1 MKNKT
6 RTILIILDICLIV
19 IFTCLLFFYYQLY
32 NPLDRRGEEKVFIIE
47 ERQGLEKIAQNLEQQ
62 KIIRNSWVFVY
73 YLWLKQQTGKLQ
85 AGKYNLSPSMTIPE
99 VARKIVKGEVIK
111 DWIKVTIP
119 EGWTNKQIKERL
131 VNLGLISQDKNI
143 SLELQGYLFPDTY
156 YFEKKAPIEEIIK
169 RMQDNFNKKI
179 TEDLKAEIKKQNKNL
194 YQILIMASLLEKE
207 VKSDKDRAIV
217 AGIFWKRLE
226 NNYPLESCATI
237 AYILEVDKWR
247 YSIEETK
254 IKSPYNTYLNIGLPP
269 TPINNPGLSTIKA
282 AVYPEYTDYNF
293 FLTDPETGQTIF
305 SKTLEEHNANK
316 RRYF

>member
-6 RTILIILDICLIV
+6 RTILIIFDICLIV
-19 IFTCLLFFYYQLY
+19 IFICLLFFYYQLEIPA
-32 NPLDRRGEEKVFIIE
+32 NKTAEEIIFSIE
-47 ERQGLEKIAQNLEQQ
+47 KGDNLEKIAENLKKERL
-62 KIIRNSWVFVY
+62 INSKSIFVFYV
-73 YLWLKQQTGKLQ
+73 WLKGKAENLQ
-85 AGKYNLSPSMTIPE
+85 AGKYILSSSMTIPE
-99 VARKIVKGEVIK
+99 IAKKIISGEVVK
-111 DWIKVTIP
+111 DWIKTTIP
-119 EGWTNKQIKERL
+119 EGWTNKQIEERL
-131 VNLGLISQDKNI
+131 FNLGLINKNQKLPI
-143 SLELQGYLFPDTY
+143 ELQGYLFPDTY
-156 YFEKKAPIEEIIK
+156 YFEKEASIEEIIK

-207 VKSDKDRAIV
+207 VKTDEDRAIV
-217 AGIFWKRLE
+217 SGIFWERLE

-305 SKTLEEHNANK
+305 SKTLKEHNANK

>member
-305 SKTLEEHNANK
+305 SRTLEEHNANK